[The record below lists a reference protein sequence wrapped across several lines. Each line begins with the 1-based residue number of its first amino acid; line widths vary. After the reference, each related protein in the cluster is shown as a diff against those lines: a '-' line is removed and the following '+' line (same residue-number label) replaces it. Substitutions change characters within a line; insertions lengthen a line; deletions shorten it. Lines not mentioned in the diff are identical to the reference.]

1 MRRTICLVVTV
12 ILAACSQKPP
22 PAPVADDVTHR
33 TIAQGDI
40 VGFVT
45 EDGAHGWRAVPYA
58 SPPEGDLRWRAPR
71 PPENWEGA
79 REATMFADRCMQLSN
94 RLNAGEGIKPGK
106 VIGSEDCLYLD
117 IYAPPD
123 AQSKNLPVMVWIHG
137 GANVWGRSSNY
148 EGSRLAVN
156 EDVIVVAVQYR
167 VGPLGFFSHELL
179 RDTAKAPEDTAAN
192 FATLDLVASL
202 KWVRENIAA
211 FGGDP
216 ELVTIFGE
224 SAGGANVATLMAS
237 PLAKGLFHRAI
248 IQSGTFSSV
257 SLEDAK
263 SGHRNASNKIVERVG
278 AANAEELRAVDPE
291 KLFTAYM
298 DGDFAFLDMPTIIED
313 GVSLPPYPLRDAFSS
328 LDSFNVVPVITG
340 TNRDEMKFFY
350 FGDPRFVKRKFF
362 LFPAPRDAEF
372 YDRLNHYM
380 ARLWRIL
387 SVDMPAA
394 DMTKAGHEAVYAYRF
409 DWDESGKFVLS
420 DFSELVGAGHAVEI
434 PFVFNR
440 FEFFGARYD
449 KTFFEEETAQ
459 TRRDLSR
466 AMGAYWANFARHGE
480 PEAAGAPAWPAWPR
494 DGAALL
500 LLDSASD
507 GGVAV
512 MNTADS
518 IDQLSANLRADDAL
532 NDGERCTI
540 VGEFAMWQA
549 EFTDHL
555 ATEFGC
561 AVEN

>member
-1 MRRTICLVVTV
+1 MRLVLCLLLVALLASCAKNAPPDPTAADATRRTV
-12 ILAACSQKPP
+12 
-22 PAPVADDVTHR
+22 
-33 TIAQGDI
+33 AQGEL

-58 SPPEGDLRWRAPR
+58 APPVGSLRWRAPR
-71 PPENWEGA
+71 PPENWDGL
-79 REATMFADRCMQLSN
+79 RDATTFADRCMQLSN
-94 RLNAGEGIKPGK
+94 RLNASEGIKPGK

-123 AQSKNLPVMVWIHG
+123 ADSKNLPVMVWIHG
-137 GANVWGRSSNY
+137 GANVWGRASNY

-179 RDTAKAPEDTAAN
+179 RGGAKTPEDRTAN
-192 FATLDLVASL
+192 FATLDLIASL
-202 KWVRENIAA
+202 KWVRDNIAA

-224 SAGGANVATLMAS
+224 SAGGANVATLLAS
-237 PLAKGLFHRAI
+237 PFAEGLFHRAI
-248 IQSGTFSSV
+248 IQSGTFSSM
-257 SLEDAK
+257 SREEAE
-263 SGHRNASNKIVERVG
+263 SGHRNASNKILERIG
-278 AANAEELRAVDPE
+278 ATNAEELRAVDPE
-291 KLFTAYM
+291 KLFAAYM

-313 GVSLPPYPLRDAFSS
+313 GVSLPAYPLREAFAS
-328 LDSFNVVPVITG
+328 LDSFNAVPVITG

-380 ARLWRIL
+380 ARVWRIL

-394 DMTKAGHEAVYAYRF
+394 AMREAGHDAVYAYRF

-420 DFSELVGAGHAVEI
+420 DFSELLGAGHAVEI

-440 FEFFGARYD
+440 FELFGPRYD

-459 TRRDLSR
+459 SREALSR
-466 AMGAYWANFARHGE
+466 AMGAYWANFARHGK
-480 PEAAGAPAWPAWPR
+480 PEAERAPAWPAWPQE
-494 DGAALL
+494 GAALIRF
-500 LLDSASD
+500 DSASD
-507 GGVAV
+507 GGLAV
-512 MNTADS
+512 LDKADS
-518 IDQLSANLRADDAL
+518 IDKLAADLRADKAL
-532 NDGERCTI
+532 EDNERCTI
-540 VGEFAMWQA
+540 LSELAIWRA
-549 EFTDHL
+549 EFTNHL

-561 AVEN
+561 DLKT